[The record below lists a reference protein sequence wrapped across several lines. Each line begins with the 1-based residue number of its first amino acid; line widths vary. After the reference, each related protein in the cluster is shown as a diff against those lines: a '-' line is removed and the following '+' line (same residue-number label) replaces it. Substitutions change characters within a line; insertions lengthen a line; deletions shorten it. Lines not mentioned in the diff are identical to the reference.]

1 MAFADKSTFIPV
13 EALEGFGN
21 HPAELQIDID
31 DYFMGTQTNSETRR
45 AQESTEQ
52 MELSKASLEETF
64 KEKVVFCQLSLTVS
78 SQSFNAFCFHYTFL
92 LFLPPQPT
100 LLSF

>member
-13 EALEGFGN
+13 EALEAFGN

-64 KEKVVFCQLSLTVS
+64 KEKKITYKKPKIYQRVYAHKESNQL
-78 SQSFNAFCFHYTFL
+78 
-92 LFLPPQPT
+92 
-100 LLSF
+100 